1 MISNLQELEKLLG
14 QYEDWTEET
23 LLQIVQDEK
32 LLEVFTPELA
42 THLFETRS
50 NDNLF
55 DILLPVKYGYQ
66 LKEVQKQIDG
76 YLEKLTHEEITLDEV
91 KEKII
96 LMKDEGV
103 LFSKI
108 SAYLTILAIMK
119 DVDIKEDKE
128 IISSLLEE
136 IIEICESIDL
146 DNGMQ
151 VIIDILE
158 IVIPVRELYFER
170 YEIDLLDDTKPL
182 SQLLEKIN
190 QRTEELVN
198 SMMEQESI
206 DKEKEDPTE

>member
-1 MISNLQELEKLLG
+1 MVILKNLRMKRL
-14 QYEDWTEET
+14 
-23 LLQIVQDEK
+23 
-32 LLEVFTPELA
+32 LLE
-42 THLFETRS
+42 
-50 NDNLF
+50 
-55 DILLPVKYGYQ
+55 
-66 LKEVQKQIDG
+66 
-76 YLEKLTHEEITLDEV
+76 EV

-128 IISSLLEE
+128 VISSLLEE
-136 IIEICESIDL
+136 LIEICESIDL

-182 SQLLEKIN
+182 SQLLEKN
-190 QRTEELVN
+190 
-198 SMMEQESI
+198 
-206 DKEKEDPTE
+206 

>member
-32 LLEVFTPELA
+32 LLEMFTPELA
-42 THLFETRS
+42 AHLFETRS
-50 NDNLF
+50 NDTLF
-55 DILLPVKYGYQ
+55 DILLPVKYGHQ

-76 YLEKLTHEEITLDEV
+76 YLERLVHEEITLEEV

-119 DVDIKEDKE
+119 DVDVKEDKE

-136 IIEICESIDL
+136 LIEICESIDL

-198 SMMEQESI
+198 SIMEQQNI